1 MPAPKGHEMWGNPIK
16 PKTYTP
22 EEFWDKAVEYFEWCK
37 ANPWLK
43 HEAIKSGQNCG
54 ELVQVPCERPYS
66 IGGLC
71 VFANISQ
78 VTFLN
83 YSTKEGYETYF
94 TICSHIKDI
103 IDKQHFEG
111 GMIGAYN
118 ANIVTRKLGLKEN
131 IDTTTNGKEITQP
144 QQMSDELI
152 SKLIDKL

>member
-1 MPAPKGHEMWGNPIK
+1 M
-16 PKTYTP
+16 
-22 EEFWDKAVEYFEWCK
+22 
-37 ANPWLK
+37 
-43 HEAIKSGQNCG
+43 
-54 ELVQVPCERPYS
+54 PCERPYS

>member
-1 MPAPKGHEMWGNPIK
+1 MPAPKGHKMWGNPIK

-22 EEFWDKAVEYFEWCK
+22 EELWNKAVEYFEWCEE
-37 ANPWLK
+37 NPWLK

-66 IGGLC
+66 IGAFC

-83 YSTKEGYETYF
+83 YATKEGYETYF
-94 TICSHIKDI
+94 TICSHIKEI

-118 ANIVTRKLGLKEN
+118 ANIVTRKLGLKEQ
-131 IDTTTNGKEITQP
+131 IDTTTKGESINTNPQLTPEIITR
-144 QQMSDELI
+144 I
-152 SKLIDKL
+152 VDKL